1 MLQRDQILE
10 TRYRILDPLK
20 RGGFGMAY
28 KAWEEHQDIYCAI
41 KDNQL
46 ETEDA
51 KKQFTREAK
60 VLAQLKHPN
69 RG

>member
-1 MLQRDQILE
+1 
-10 TRYRILDPLK
+10 
-20 RGGFGMAY
+20 MAY